1 MRRLDFRYRPQAD
14 LAMPPFLA
22 DFTPIL
28 EKVAP
33 LRGTA
38 DFDDVY
44 VEVNDW
50 VLSSRTQSQAH
61 ATCQRIATMCHPR
74 AWGDRAASSSAE
86 MQSWAAFLGELKALS
101 LQTAERLE

>member
-1 MRRLDFRYRPQAD
+1 MSWRGGHWPEAD
-14 LAMPPFLA
+14 LAMPTPSIA
-22 DFTPIL
+22 DLVPIV

-44 VEVNDW
+44 VDVNDW
-50 VLSSRTQSQAH
+50 VSAARNPSQAL

-74 AWGDRAASSSAE
+74 AWGDRGSSNAG

-101 LQTAERLE
+101 LQTAERFE